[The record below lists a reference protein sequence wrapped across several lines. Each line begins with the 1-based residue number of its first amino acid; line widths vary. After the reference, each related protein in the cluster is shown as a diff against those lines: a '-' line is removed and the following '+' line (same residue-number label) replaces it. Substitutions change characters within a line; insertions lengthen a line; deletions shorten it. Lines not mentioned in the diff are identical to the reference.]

1 VQIYDT
7 IGATYT
13 RTRRADPRIVETIL
27 RLLDV
32 AEGSVVAD
40 VGAGTGNYSN
50 ALAEGGRL
58 TVHAIEPS
66 PVMRAQAALH
76 PRVHFLAGSAD
87 AIPLPDSAVDGVVST
102 LAIHHFPDLSR
113 AFHEMARIARPA
125 ARIVLFTFDVGD
137 QGTGFGGER
146 LWLEDYF
153 PSFYQDDRRAFP
165 PLGEVASLLQTATR
179 RDVEVV
185 PFPLPPDLTD
195 LFLASGWRRPEIYL
209 DPDVQA
215 GISSFA
221 LGDPSIISAGLER
234 LREDLD
240 SGDWDVKYGTVRQR
254 DTFDAGYR
262 FLRAAPTS

>member
-13 RTRRADPRIVETIL
+13 RTRQADPRIVEAIL
-27 RLLDV
+27 GLLNV
-32 AEGSVVAD
+32 PAESIVAD

-50 ALAEGGRL
+50 ALAERGRL
-58 TVHAIEPS
+58 AVHAIEPS

-76 PRVHFLAGSAD
+76 ARVHFVAGSAD

-113 AFHEMARIARPA
+113 AFREMARIARPA
-125 ARIVLFTFDVGD
+125 APIVLFTFDVGD
-137 QGTGFGGER
+137 QGAGFGGAR
-146 LWLEDYF
+146 MWLEDYF
-153 PSFYQDDRRAFP
+153 PSFYQDARRTFP
-165 PLGEVASLLQTATR
+165 PLGEVASLLKMATR
-179 RDVEVV
+179 RDVEIV

-195 LFLASGWRRPEIYL
+195 LFLAAGWRRPEIYL

-221 LGDPSIISAGLER
+221 LGDPDEIRASLER
-234 LREDLD
+234 LRQDLH
-240 SGDWDVKYGTVRQR
+240 SGDWDVKYGAVRQR